1 MAFPRI
7 GRLEVRTTQAAQAR
21 YGAESN
27 TGIAQPVMNDT
38 AREVLDMLPT
48 VVHHCSVDFMNLWSS
63 GDPGKSVHLG
73 GQHSGSALRVLP
85 EAPLQRC

>member
-1 MAFPRI
+1 M
-7 GRLEVRTTQAAQAR
+7 GR
-21 YGAESN
+21 ESN

-85 EAPLQRC
+85 EAPLQSMVTSRLLQSAEV